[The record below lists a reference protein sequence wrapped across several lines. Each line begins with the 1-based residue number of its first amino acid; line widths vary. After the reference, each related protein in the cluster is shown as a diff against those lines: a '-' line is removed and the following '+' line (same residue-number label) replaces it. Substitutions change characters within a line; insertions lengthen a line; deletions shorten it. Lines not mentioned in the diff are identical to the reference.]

1 VEQLLVEIIKSHPN
15 VLADPAPK
23 TEVWSIEDYYISVK
37 ANGWVKKDDFWTVN
51 SDVIRMIRERFYQE
65 GIQLAAIPKS
75 MDVAEPDNSNGK
87 IPHFVSETSVHR
99 RVGSVSET
107 PEDLVDMIGA
117 EGAEIRSI

>member
-1 VEQLLVEIIKSHPN
+1 MIIQDVPT
-15 VLADPAPK
+15 LFGM
-23 TEVWSIEDYYISVK
+23 VK
-37 ANGWVKKDDFWTVN
+37 VRTVKKDDFWAVN

-107 PEDLVDMIGA
+107 SEDLVDMIGA
-117 EGAEIRSI
+117 EGAEIRSF